1 MSKTINIAFAENH
14 ALIRPLDFN
23 KKPLPYSIRFNQF
36 HHLTQSEFETQVK
49 NQEIIII
56 NDLCITPQ
64 VIFNNPELQL
74 VALCSTGYDKQ
85 PIQLLQSK
93 GIHLCNVREYA
104 SHSLAEHA
112 LMLMMN
118 LIKNFISYNEA
129 VRYGKWSNGGHFC
142 YLGQPIY
149 ELYQKTLV
157 IIGSGTSGK
166 ALANKAKAF
175 GINVIFSERKNAIH
189 CREGY
194 IPFLQAI
201 QLADIISL
209 HCELNGDTYHLIDEE
224 TLLMLQKR
232 ALLINIARGGLVD
245 ENAVIHALLTGDLGG
260 YAADVLTQ
268 EPPAINHPMITTR
281 LPNLLITP
289 HVAWASQE
297 AQYRLV
303 IEIEENICAYLQG
316 CPKNL
321 VC

>member
-1 MSKTINIAFAENH
+1 MSKTINITFAETH
-14 ALIRPLDFN
+14 ALIRTLNFD
-23 KKPLPYSIRFNQF
+23 KQSLPCSISFNQF
-36 HHLTQSEFETQVK
+36 NHLSQSGFETQVK
-49 NQEIIII
+49 NQSIIIL

-64 VIFNNPELQL
+64 VLFNNPELQL

-85 PIQLLQSK
+85 PIQWLQSK

-112 LMLMMN
+112 FMLMMN
-118 LIKNFISYNEA
+118 LIKSFSSYNEA
-129 VRYGKWSNGGHFC
+129 VRCGKWSQSGHFC
-142 YLGQPIY
+142 YLDQPIY

-166 ALANKAKAF
+166 ALASRAKAF
-175 GINVIFSERKNAIH
+175 GVKVIFSERKNAVH

-194 IPFLQAI
+194 VPFLQAI

-209 HCELNGDTYHLIDEE
+209 HCELNEDTYHLIDEE
-224 TLLMLQKR
+224 MLLMLQKHT
-232 ALLINIARGGLVD
+232 LLINIARGGLVD
-245 ENAVIHALLTGDLGG
+245 ETAVIHALLTGDLGG
-260 YAADVLTQ
+260 YASDVLTQ
-268 EPPAINHPMITTR
+268 EPPVINHPMITTR

-289 HVAWASQE
+289 HIAWASQE

-303 IEIEENICAYLQG
+303 AEIEENIYAYLQG